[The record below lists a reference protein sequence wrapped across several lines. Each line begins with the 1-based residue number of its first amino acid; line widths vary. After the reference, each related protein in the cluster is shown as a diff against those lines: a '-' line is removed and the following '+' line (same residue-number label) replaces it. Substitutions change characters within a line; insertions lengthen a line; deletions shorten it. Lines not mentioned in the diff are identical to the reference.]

1 MRSDR
6 VSRLVRAVRPA
17 GALVAL
23 ASVGVLGTSVA
34 ATHAQDAAPAPQSN
48 QSTAVGDNT
57 QNMADAAL
65 VRAAI
70 NAERVDVLNSYL
82 MLTDA
87 EGTAFWPLYKQ
98 YRDELNK
105 VNDDQLKLVGNY
117 VQGRGTLSD
126 DDAKKLTEDL
136 LNTRKKKVDIQK
148 GYLGKFAKI
157 LPGKKVARLYQLENK
172 VDAVL
177 AYEAADRIPLVSV
190 QSAATDAP
198 K

>member
-1 MRSDR
+1 MRSKI
-6 VSRLVRAVRPA
+6 VSRLVRPA

-23 ASVGVLGTSVA
+23 ASTVVLGLSVVT
-34 ATHAQDAAPAPQSN
+34 THAQDAAAQSN
-48 QSTAVGDNT
+48 AAQSNAAGDNA
-57 QNMADAAL
+57 QNTADVAL

-70 NAERVDVLNSYL
+70 TAERVDVLNTYL
-82 MLTDA
+82 GLTDA

-105 VNDDQLKLVGNY
+105 VNDDQVKLVGNY
-117 VQGRGTLSD
+117 LQSRDTLSD
-126 DDAKKLTEDL
+126 DEAKKITEGL
-136 LNTRKKKVDIQK
+136 LNDRKKKVDIQK

-172 VDAVL
+172 VDAVI
-177 AYEAADRIPLVSV
+177 AYEAADSIPLVPVSTG
-190 QSAATDAP
+190 AT